1 MAVAVAVPSSILQPH
16 RRDPQSLFRTTV
28 SKPHIIPIMMPLR
41 QIGISC
47 AFPAIAVAG
56 GHFLLPTS
64 SAPSRFELSEVEFST
79 RAADAEEGG
88 DAAVESLEILMESL
102 LFSKRVRSERIF

>member
-1 MAVAVAVPSSILQPH
+1 
-16 RRDPQSLFRTTV
+16 
-28 SKPHIIPIMMPLR
+28 MMPLR

-47 AFPAIAVAG
+47 AFPAIAAG
-56 GHFLLPTS
+56 GRFLPTS
-64 SAPSRFELSEVEFST
+64 SAQSRFELSEVEFST

-88 DAAVESLEILMESL
+88 GGDAAAVESLEILMESL